1 MNQVGEA
8 EWNRM
13 NERERQRKLME
24 IKMQE
29 RRLREEGKLDE
40 AKELLKGLID
50 AEQGNYVCVTYQF
63 LLVSCHLN
71 LPRNDVNNMY
81 MLISHVTNTRFHGYS
96 DSMATQIF
104 QLIFHS

>member
-50 AEQGNYVCVTYQF
+50 AEQGNYVCVTYQ
-63 LLVSCHLN
+63 LLLLSCNLN
-71 LPRNDVNNMY
+71 LPHNDGNNMY
-81 MLISHVTNTRFHGYS
+81 MYISHIANTHFHGYS
-96 DSMATQIF
+96 DFSVNISH
-104 QLIFHS
+104 LIVMT

>member
-50 AEQGNYVCVTYQF
+50 AEQGNISIIVIE
-63 LLVSCHLN
+63 LLFES
-71 LPRNDVNNMY
+71 P
-81 MLISHVTNTRFHGYS
+81 S
-96 DSMATQIF
+96 Q
-104 QLIFHS
+104 

>member
-50 AEQGNYVCVTYQF
+50 AKQGN
-63 LLVSCHLN
+63 
-71 LPRNDVNNMY
+71 
-81 MLISHVTNTRFHGYS
+81 
-96 DSMATQIF
+96 
-104 QLIFHS
+104 

>member
-50 AEQGNYVCVTYQF
+50 AEQGN
-63 LLVSCHLN
+63 
-71 LPRNDVNNMY
+71 
-81 MLISHVTNTRFHGYS
+81 
-96 DSMATQIF
+96 
-104 QLIFHS
+104 